1 VTGDWKKSAL
11 SSGANDS
18 GEVVFISHQSPVTS
32 HCLTVDLGLI
42 GYAEAYALQKR
53 VVAARKAGAIEDVL
67 LLCEHPHVITQGRNG
82 KREHLLA
89 GENVLRQKG
98 VDFHETSRGG
108 DITYHGPGQIV
119 GYPILNLAAIRR
131 DVVWYVR
138 MLEEVMIR
146 ATGNYGVIATREPG
160 KTGIWVAHG
169 KEATQSSRRE
179 QSVQNGETALEKLG
193 ALGVHIS
200 RWVTSHGF
208 AYNVSTD
215 LRFFDLI
222 VPCGIADRKATSLEK
237 LLSRRVD
244 SREVAGRLA
253 EHFGEVFGREMQ
265 QASME
270 ELLNTLQT
278 CEQFATPATNAA
290 ALSEFAVPLPAG
302 VPQVHR

>member
-1 VTGDWKKSAL
+1 MA
-11 SSGANDS
+11 
-18 GEVVFISHQSPVTS
+18 
-32 HCLTVDLGLI
+32 HCLAIDLGPI

-53 VVAARKAGAIEDVL
+53 IVAARKADAVADVL

-89 GENVLRQKG
+89 SENVLRQKG
-98 VDFHETSRGG
+98 VEFCETSRGG

-146 ATGNYGVIATREPG
+146 ASGDFGVVATREAG
-160 KTGIWVAHG
+160 KTGVWVAPQEELTQNAPSAYRSQSG
-169 KEATQSSRRE
+169 ESAT
-179 QSVQNGETALEKLG
+179 EKLG
-193 ALGVHIS
+193 AIGVHIS

-222 VPCGIADRKATSLEK
+222 VPCGIADRKAISLEK
-237 LLSRRVD
+237 LLGRSVD
-244 SREVAGRLA
+244 SREVAARLT
-253 EHFGEVFGREMQ
+253 ERFGEVFGLNMQWASREG
-265 QASME
+265 
-270 ELLNTLQT
+270 LLETLQRR
-278 CEQFATPATNAA
+278 EQLAA
-290 ALSEFAVPLPAG
+290 AGKNAG
-302 VPQVHR
+302 AQPESVVSLAAREPQSIAG